1 MQSVQ
6 NKIKETNLMRY
17 GIEILPPEVIERN
30 GYHVENCGYLM
41 VKND

>member
-1 MQSVQ
+1 MS
-6 NKIKETNLMRY
+6 LMRY
-17 GIEILPPEVIERN
+17 GVEILPPEVIERN